1 MFSIARFS
9 EQFRILVRQNLNRHG
24 LVLGIFVLL
33 QMFVQVLYFNGFGG
47 MDEKSFYKIAM
58 FLSIILCVLAC
69 QDVFNRLRNTPSGIQ
84 YLMTPASMTEKYAA
98 SWVYS
103 ALFIF
108 LVVQSAFVVFQLIGM
123 SIGNLITGMG
133 SGYGIPEWIDIWD
146 IFKAVLLTHSIFFLG
161 SLVFKK
167 NPIIKTIATY
177 MGINFLFSLIFMI
190 IAGIYFHNFK
200 SNGPENFQIIFN
212 NHFGNIGDGTPFT
225 DFLEFIV
232 KNIEWFLGCL
242 TVIFWAVS
250 YRILIKKQI

>member
-1 MFSIARFS
+1 MFSIARFL

-47 MDEKSFYKIAM
+47 MNEHSFYKIAM
-58 FLSIILCVLAC
+58 FLNIILCVLAC

-84 YLMTPASMTEKYAA
+84 YLMTPASITEKYAA

-103 ALFIF
+103 ALFVF
-108 LVVQSAFVVFQLIGM
+108 VGVQCTFVVFQLIGI

-133 SGYGIPEWIDIWD
+133 SGYGLPEWMDIWG
-146 IFKAVLLTHSIFFLG
+146 IFKSVLLIHSIFFLG

-177 MGINFLFSLIFMI
+177 MGINFLFSILFMI
-190 IAGIYFHNFK
+190 IAGLYIHSFK
-200 SNGPENFQIIFN
+200 SNGPEDFQMMFG
-212 NHFGNIGDGTPFT
+212 NHFGNFGDNTPFNH
-225 DFLEFIV
+225 FIEFII
-232 KNIEWFLGCL
+232 KYIEWILGCL
-242 TVIFWAVS
+242 AVIFWAVS